1 MLFSRWTT
9 PEYGISQY
17 ITNLGENLNEVIVT
31 HFDEVVKNEIE
42 KMYSENLKIWFNFES
57 ISIDDVRN
65 IVAESYIKESK
76 RIFIETKQFN
86 HVAQN
91 GLLKILEEPPDGVSF
106 TLIVPSKSILLPTI
120 RSRMGIRYIKNR
132 DRTPPNIE
140 IPNLENIDIEKL
152 NKILEQVKKLDR
164 EEAKKGVEAIFREN
178 IEYSWNSEDLER
190 FSIATRLLSL
200 GSSGVRVYLM
210 LLLPFVNRKK

>member
-1 MLFSRWTT
+1 M
-9 PEYGISQY
+9 
-17 ITNLGENLNEVIVT
+17 NEVIIT

-42 KMYSENLKIWFNFES
+42 EMYSENLKIWFNFES

-65 IVAESYIKESK
+65 IVAESYIKERK

-106 TLIVPSKSILLPTI
+106 TLIVRSKSILLPTI

-164 EEAKKGVEAIFREN
+164 EEVKKGVEVIFRNN
-178 IEYSWNSEDLER
+178 IEYPWNSEDLER
-190 FSIATRLLSL
+190 FTIATRLLSL

-210 LLLPFVNRKK
+210 LLLPFVNRRK